1 MIDEVENDS
10 CRKNGIPP
18 PQAWISRSIEKTFPN
33 DLGEYAWAEIH
44 VGGTCDILLEGIRG
58 INMKK
63 QPFKK
68 IKGATDSRLSL
79 QNVKEILNT
88 FFLSPFYKI
97 LPPILKENTIVL
109 SSKYTSVLVHAHM
122 HARACT
128 HAHTHTHLPRKL
140 IFQKGNFILKH
151 LDFSGQE
158 TNNS

>member
-1 MIDEVENDS
+1 
-10 CRKNGIPP
+10 
-18 PQAWISRSIEKTFPN
+18 
-33 DLGEYAWAEIH
+33 
-44 VGGTCDILLEGIRG
+44 
-58 INMKK
+58 MKK

-128 HAHTHTHLPRKL
+128 HTHTHTHT
-140 IFQKGNFILKH
+140 FQE
-151 LDFSGQE
+151 S
-158 TNNS
+158 